1 MVLIAVYM
9 GRLHG
14 LDGVIW
20 SGKWLGLQLQVTGW
34 FTSKN
39 MDGSGVREA
48 EGVSAHIYG
57 ILVSITLGLIST
69 GQIQP

>member
-1 MVLIAVYM
+1 MPTTLVHGVWNMVLIAVYM

-20 SGKWLGLQLQVTGW
+20 CGKWLGLQLQVTGW

-39 MDGSGVREA
+39 MDGSGVREG
-48 EGVSAHIYG
+48 EGVSG
-57 ILVSITLGLIST
+57 G
-69 GQIQP
+69 